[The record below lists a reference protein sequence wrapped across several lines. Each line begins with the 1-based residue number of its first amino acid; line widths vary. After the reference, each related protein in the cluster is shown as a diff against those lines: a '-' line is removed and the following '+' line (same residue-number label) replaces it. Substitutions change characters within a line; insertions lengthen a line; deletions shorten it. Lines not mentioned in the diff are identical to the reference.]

1 MIFFDKPPSR
11 VELSVQSL
19 LLQYGS
25 GREAGLATAQRV
37 RLQAAV
43 VPSVQKAT
51 AAELAVAG

>member
-1 MIFFDKPPSR
+1 MHFLDQPPSR
-11 VELSVQSL
+11 VELSAQSV
-19 LLQYGS
+19 LLQYRS